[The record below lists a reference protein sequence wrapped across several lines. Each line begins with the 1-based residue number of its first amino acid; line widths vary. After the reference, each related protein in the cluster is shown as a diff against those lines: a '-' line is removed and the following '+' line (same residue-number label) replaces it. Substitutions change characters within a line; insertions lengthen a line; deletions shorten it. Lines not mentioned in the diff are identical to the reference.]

1 MAHFATV
8 YLITAEA
15 HFCEPPAQKEYNNR
29 EGKAKAVHYF
39 TPVHFIRRF
48 IEAKRKISGL
58 Y

>member
-29 EGKAKAVHYF
+29 EGKAVHYF

-48 IEAKRKISGL
+48 IEAKRKISGF